1 MNNSSE
7 EKDILLAED
16 DQDDV
21 DIFKWAMEKTGVPHS
36 VRHAHNGEVLFVLL
50 KEKIP
55 YILFLDIEMP
65 CKDGLSC
72 ILEIRKNRDYD
83 NLPVIVYSSYAYDKY
98 VEDTYR
104 SGANLYISKAGSIE
118 HIVANLKKVFAIDWK
133 KYMHYPCRDDFH
145 LS

>member
-1 MNNSSE
+1 MNYLNE

-16 DQDDV
+16 DLDDV
-21 DIFKWAMEKTGVPHS
+21 DIFKWAMDKTEIPHTI
-36 VRHAHNGEVLFVLL
+36 RHAENGEVLFVLL

-72 ILEIRKNRDYD
+72 ILEIRKNRAYD
-83 NLPVIVYSSYAYDKY
+83 NLPVVIYTSYSYEKY

-104 SGANLYISKAGSIE
+104 SGANLYLSKLGSME
-118 HIVANLKKVFAIDWK
+118 HIVDNLKKVFSIDWK
-133 KYMHYPCRDDFH
+133 KYMHYPGRDQYQM
-145 LS
+145 S